1 MQNFFHKDD
10 KNDSELF
17 RKIERLCEGLIYI
30 SEADAPVRPFFGQ
43 PIDTVTSETI
53 LQQAG
58 LSPEAEIEERNF
70 SHFFARLATIKD
82 WHGEAE
88 IARAKK
94 FLELK
99 TLLEENLTDLKVF
112 RFGTRRLDIYAV
124 GIDKDRNLMG
134 VATTAVET

>member
-1 MQNFFHKDD
+1 MQNYFHKNN

-17 RKIERLCEGLIYI
+17 RKIEEVCDGLIYI
-30 SEADAPVRPFFGQ
+30 SEADAPVRAFFGQ
-43 PIDTVTSETI
+43 PTDTVTGEII
-53 LQQAG
+53 LQQVG
-58 LSPEAEIEERNF
+58 LSPETHIEERNF
-70 SHFFARLATIKD
+70 DSLFTRLSTIKD

-88 IARAKK
+88 SARAKK

-112 RFGTRRLDIYAV
+112 RIGTRRLDIYAV

>member
-1 MQNFFHKDD
+1 MQNYFHKNN

-17 RKIERLCEGLIYI
+17 RKIEQVCEGLTYI
-30 SEADAPVRPFFGQ
+30 SEADAPIQAFFGQ
-43 PIDTVTSETI
+43 PTDTVTGEII

-58 LSPEAEIEERNF
+58 LSPESVIEEKNF
-70 SHFFARLATIKD
+70 SDLFVRLATIKD

-99 TLLEENLTDLKVF
+99 TLLEENLRDLKVF
-112 RFGTRRLDIYAV
+112 RIGKRRLDIFAV
-124 GIDKDRNLMG
+124 GIDQDGNLMG
-134 VATTAVET
+134 VTTTAVET